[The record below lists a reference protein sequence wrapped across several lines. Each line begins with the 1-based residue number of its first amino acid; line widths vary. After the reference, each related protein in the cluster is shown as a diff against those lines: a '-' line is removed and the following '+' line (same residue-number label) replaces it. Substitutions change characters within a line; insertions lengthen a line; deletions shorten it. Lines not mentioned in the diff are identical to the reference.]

1 MVKVSASILSADF
14 SRLGDQVE
22 EAITAG
28 ADWIHIDVMDGH
40 FVPNLTIGPVVQK
53 WVRDRVDAPFDTHL
67 MVARPDDL
75 LEAFVSAG
83 SDIVAVQAEACTHLH
98 GTLGRIREL
107 GVKAGV
113 SLNPSTPL
121 STIEYVVG
129 DIDLLLIMT
138 VNPGFGGQGFIPSM
152 VPKIAHARALLD
164 EAGTGAVLEVD
175 GGVNPS
181 TVAEVVR
188 AGADVVV
195 AGSAVFSKGDIP
207 GSVRAI
213 KEAASRA
220 V

>member
-1 MVKVSASILSADF
+1 MVLVSASILSADF
-14 SRLGDQVE
+14 SRLGEQVE
-22 EAITAG
+22 EAIAAG

-75 LEAFVSAG
+75 LEDFVSAG

-98 GTLGRIREL
+98 RTLGRIREL
-107 GVKAGV
+107 GAKAGV
-113 SLNPSTPL
+113 SVNPSTPL
-121 STIEYVVG
+121 SVIEYVVG

-152 VPKIAHARALLD
+152 VPKIAQARTLLD
-164 EAGTGAVLEVD
+164 GAGTDAVLEVD

-195 AGSAVFSKGDIP
+195 AGSAVFSRGDIRQ
-207 GSVRAI
+207 SVRAL
-213 KEAASRA
+213 KEAAERA